1 MPRMTIL
8 SAAEQEA
15 FESPPVF
22 NSVQRKH
29 YFDLP
34 LALRRLATSLRAPT
48 HEVCFLLICGYF
60 KATKKFFA
68 LVDFRP
74 RDVDYVAQQLD
85 LSPEDVV
92 IADYTDR
99 TRQRHQRLILKYY
112 GFHPFDHQVRGFLAE
127 EITRMVRSQL
137 KPKLMLGVSAYPP
150 ESVYSILGRQIARS
164 GKHTT
169 PSGDG
174 ESGSFAPASLPP

>member
-127 EITRMVRSQL
+127 EI
-137 KPKLMLGVSAYPP
+137 
-150 ESVYSILGRQIARS
+150 
-164 GKHTT
+164 
-169 PSGDG
+169 
-174 ESGSFAPASLPP
+174 APHGPFTAQTQAHVLALRR